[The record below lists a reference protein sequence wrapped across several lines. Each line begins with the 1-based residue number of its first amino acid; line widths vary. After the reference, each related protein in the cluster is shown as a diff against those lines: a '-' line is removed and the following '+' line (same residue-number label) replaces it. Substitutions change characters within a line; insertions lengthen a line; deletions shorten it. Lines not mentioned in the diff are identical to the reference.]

1 MEENNEMTTVELEF
15 TGEDADM
22 TNDLVEVV
30 SDNNFGYG
38 LAVGGTVVAMGALAY
53 KYAVKPLAAKIKD
66 KVRSRKQKKSNAAC
80 DCPEGKIEVVESS
93 DAETNEK

>member
-22 TNDLVEVV
+22 TNDLVEVG
-30 SDNNFGYG
+30 SDNGFGYG
-38 LAVGGTVVAMGALAY
+38 LAVGGTVVAIGARAY

-66 KVRSRKQKKSNAAC
+66 KVRSRKQKKSNATC
-80 DCPEGKIEVVESS
+80 DCPEEKIEVVESS

>member
-22 TNDLVEVV
+22 TNDLAEVG
-30 SDNNFGYG
+30 SDNSFGYG
-38 LAVGGTVVAMGALAY
+38 LAVGGAVVAIGALAY

-66 KVRSRKQKKSNAAC
+66 KIHSRKQKKSNATC
-80 DCPEGKIEVVESS
+80 DSPEGKIEVVESS
-93 DAETNEK
+93 DAETSEK